1 MPEDVMVPAGD
12 YKLVKQFRREQEK
25 RRKKDLPWSK
35 RIFDIDEHTLFGRT
49 AWAWFRIVCF
59 YLVLYSLIILIVAF
73 WIGIFMLA
81 IIDPNKPRWLK
92 GPPGLSM
99 VPYNSSAIT
108 FYTHLMGEVI
118 PIADRIDNFLNK
130 LNDDAVEFFSECNQD
145 DMWGYVSAK
154 PCVFIKLNKVIGF
167 QPETYDT
174 QDDLPKDVPAGL
186 DETLR
191 KYGPTPKIWITC
203 EVSRGPQPEIN
214 FFPGPYYE
222 ASEKMTGVQRVVAV
236 QLNKMPSNSE
246 VSICCRVW
254 ARNIPIDEK
263 FQGKG
268 QLKFAMHMRVDTGK
282 KKPDPPAE
290 RNTTTPVVVTAI
302 VPTTEPPVRPE
313 NRRGGL
319 QMPPAPPREDD
330 PLDPILD
337 KPKPEEMTEPPSLL
351 F

>member
-1 MPEDVMVPAGD
+1 MPEDVMVPAGE

-35 RIFDIDEHTLFGRT
+35 RVFDIDEHKLFGRT

-59 YLVLYSLIILIVAF
+59 YLVLYTLLILIVAF

-81 IIDPNKPRWLK
+81 IIDPHKPRWLK

-99 VPYNSSAIT
+99 VPYNTTAIS
-108 FYTHLMGEVI
+108 FYEHLMGEVI
-118 PIADRIDNFLNK
+118 PIADGIDAFLNK
-130 LNDDAVEFFSECNQD
+130 LNDDAIEFFNECNQD
-145 DMWGYVSAK
+145 EMWGYVSRQ

-174 QDDLPKDVPAGL
+174 QDDLPKEVPAGL

-203 EVSRGPQPEIN
+203 EVIHGPKPEIV

-236 QLNKMPSNSE
+236 QMNNMPANSE
-246 VSICCRVW
+246 VNFVCKVW
-254 ARNIPIDEK
+254 ARNIPIDDK

-268 QLKFAMHMRVDTGK
+268 QIKFTMHVRVDTAMK
-282 KKPDPPAE
+282 RDPPPE
-290 RNTTTPVVVTAI
+290 KNTTATPVVTVTVA
-302 VPTTEPPVRPE
+302 PEPEVRPE
-313 NRRGGL
+313 DRRGEL
-319 QMPPAPPREDD
+319 EMPPKPPKEDD
-330 PLDPILD
+330 PTNGNLDESNAEPL
-337 KPKPEEMTEPPSLL
+337 TEPPS
-351 F
+351 